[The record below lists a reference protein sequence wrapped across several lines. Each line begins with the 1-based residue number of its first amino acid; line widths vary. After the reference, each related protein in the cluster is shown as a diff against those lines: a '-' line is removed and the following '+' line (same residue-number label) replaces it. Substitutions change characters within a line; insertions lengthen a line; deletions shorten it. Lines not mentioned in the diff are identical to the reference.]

1 MQKIAHLKKILRD
14 TAKSE
19 GRVLSHKEPNPFSLT
34 KRDESQTDLDDPSVP
49 TIWRP
54 RTTQR

>member
-19 GRVLSHKEPNPFSLT
+19 GRVLSHKEPNLFSST
-34 KRDESQTDLDDPSVP
+34 KRDESRTDSEDHSVP

-54 RTTQR
+54 RTTQK